1 MMIYIFAGR
10 ESPMKRLTA
19 IMVLL
24 ALVMSL
30 CACGAG
36 NSEVTEATKMEN
48 IYQKSDPGQDDT
60 LNILMIGSSFCYYY
74 VEELHALAAAAGIKM
89 RVCNVYYSGCKLN
102 QHYEWWV
109 GNKSNYQFYV
119 TDENGRRGTNNVSLE
134 YCLAQ
139 GDWDFISLQ
148 QSNGPIR
155 RETPAGHLEN
165 VALYTD
171 TLINYFRQEFPKAE
185 FLWHQTWANQIGYD
199 RDGYQVTSFEQQTR
213 DTATAKEFAILLG
226 EKYDCRRVPSGSAWQ
241 IIREGGYDNLCA
253 RLAINN
259 GEGDYYHEGD
269 IGGGQYLN
277 ACVWF
282 ETLTGLSCVGNTY
295 APVYTHNSK
304 TYTLE
309 ADFIAT
315 LQNAAHQA
323 VEEMKAETN

>member
-1 MMIYIFAGR
+1 MLKKF
-10 ESPMKRLTA
+10 
-19 IMVLL
+19 
-24 ALVMSL
+24 L
-30 CACGAG
+30 C
-36 NSEVTEATKMEN
+36 
-48 IYQKSDPGQDDT
+48 
-60 LNILMIGSSFCYYY
+60 L
-74 VEELHALAAAAGIKM
+74 ALAAIMMLGCFTACGSTPEPVETTQPAPTEPAGEAEVLKVLTLGHSLTVDSGHMINLVAATEGYEGKM
-89 RVCNVYYSGCKLN
+89 VIGTLYYSGCKLN

-109 GNKSNYQFYV
+109 GNKANYQFYV

-213 DTATAKEFAILLG
+213 DTATAREFPILLG

-241 IIREGGYDNLCA
+241 IIREGGYDTLCA

-282 ETLTGLSCVGNTY
+282 ETLTGLSCVGNSY
-295 APVYTHNSK
+295 RPVYTHNNK

-309 ADFIAT
+309 EDFIAT
-315 LQNAAHQA
+315 LQNAAHQT

>member
-1 MMIYIFAGR
+1 
-10 ESPMKRLTA
+10 
-19 IMVLL
+19 
-24 ALVMSL
+24 
-30 CACGAG
+30 
-36 NSEVTEATKMEN
+36 
-48 IYQKSDPGQDDT
+48 
-60 LNILMIGSSFCYYY
+60 
-74 VEELHALAAAAGIKM
+74 VEELWGMLDAVGIKA
-89 RVCNVYYSGCKLN
+89 RVCNVYYSGCKLS
-102 QHYEWWV
+102 QHYNWWV
-109 GNKSNYQFYV
+109 NNESMYQFFV
-119 TDENGRRGTNNVSLE
+119 TDENGRKGTNNVSLE

-213 DTATAKEFAILLG
+213 DTATAKEFAVLLG

-253 RLAINN
+253 RLGNN
-259 GEGDYYHEGD
+259 NNQGDKSHDGD

-282 ETLTGLSCVGNTY
+282 EVLTGLDCRDTTY
-295 APVYTHNSK
+295 IPNYTYNG
-304 TYTLE
+304 TQYPMDE
-309 ADFIAT
+309 AMAEM
-315 LQNAAHQA
+315 LQDAAHKA
-323 VEEMKAETN
+323 VTEILPTYPENAK